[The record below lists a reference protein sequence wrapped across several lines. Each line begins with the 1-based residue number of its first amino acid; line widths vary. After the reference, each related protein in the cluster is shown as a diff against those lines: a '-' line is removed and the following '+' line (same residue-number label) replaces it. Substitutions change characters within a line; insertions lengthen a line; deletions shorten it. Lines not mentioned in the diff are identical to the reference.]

1 MKRGKLGKDTKKT
14 GYITKTGKNPM
25 DIYLGNHIAYTY
37 ILKKSKKEKVMKEIE
52 TLRDEI
58 DLIDDKMVQLFEK
71 RVELAI
77 RIGAIKRKNSI
88 EITDSERE
96 KDIMKMVVARLK
108 NKDFSVETEE
118 LFKNIIKLSKKVQ
131 QKMAD
136 KVL

>member
-1 MKRGKLGKDTKKT
+1 
-14 GYITKTGKNPM
+14 
-25 DIYLGNHIAYTY
+25 
-37 ILKKSKKEKVMKEIE
+37 MKEIE

-77 RIGAIKRKNSI
+77 RIGAIKRRNSI